1 MVSLIFTYFAI
12 EYWQIVFMT
21 PASAGWSLSGGAG
34 TNILEEQYSIN
45 VVGNIWEPEKFKDI
59 YYQMTRL
66 MPMRS
71 VGTTYQVV

>member
-1 MVSLIFTYFAI
+1 
-12 EYWQIVFMT
+12 MT

-34 TNILEEQYSIN
+34 TDILEEQYSIN

-59 YYQMTRL
+59 YIVNYKL

-71 VGTTYQVV
+71 VGTTYLTI